1 MANGLFNTQNNAA
14 QVRILME
21 AERAK
26 RIRDAGAGM
35 DPIVA
40 AMARAQQGMRES
52 VGDLA
57 RAGAG
62 LFGMKM
68 PQDPRLSQA
77 MKRDK
82 DRNEMMQMLQGF
94 AAPNPKTGE
103 KQGVITEQEMR
114 IGYTELMR
122 RGYMQEAR
130 EFLQQAASMGTMRRA
145 DEGLA
150 IQQEGLELRKKAD
163 ARADA
168 TAELARKRAKADAE
182 LDPLKK
188 QKMETEIRLLEKRI
202 ATMGTGADTKY
213 SELRESEKKAVKKY
227 ITDNPEIT
235 KAFDSRFKDNVGST
249 FGKPN
254 EENVRAV
261 VEEMAKLRTQKAY
274 KSKSTLELL
283 KIVLGSSQ
291 APAAKT
297 GGGRTFKKPP
307 TIGAPRPAAMPQG
320 SFRTPTGGINSPMP
334 KPPSR

>member
-14 QVRILME
+14 QVMMLME

-40 AMARAQQGMRES
+40 AMARAQAGMRES

-94 AAPNPKTGE
+94 AADGN
-103 KQGVITEQEMR
+103 ITEDEVK
-114 IGYTELMR
+114 IGYNQLMR

-145 DEGLA
+145 EAGEKRAEEGL
-150 IQQEGLELRKKAD
+150 QLRREGLELQRKAGERAQIASEIAQKKAE
-163 ARADA
+163 ADR
-168 TAELARKRAKADAE
+168 EM
-182 LDPLKK
+182 DPLRK
-188 QKMETEIRLLEKRI
+188 QELQEKIKLLQERRVQL
-202 ATMGTGADTKY
+202 G
-213 SELRESEKKAVKKY
+213 
-227 ITDNPEIT
+227 
-235 KAFDSRFKDNVGST
+235 
-249 FGKPN
+249 
-254 EENVRAV
+254 
-261 VEEMAKLRTQKAY
+261 
-274 KSKSTLELL
+274 KSKSPTGFKLL
-283 KIVLGSSQ
+283 TVRESKRVADLIYNDKFRKRYETMYKDKLG
-291 APAAKT
+291 T
-297 GGGRTFKKPP
+297 FGGGVDRKKLEKFQGDLAQLRTD
-307 TIGAPRPAAMPQG
+307 PRYKSLGTEALMDVLLSGQTRTSTSTNTRTKEPVPIIKRQG
-320 SFRTPTGGINSPMP
+320 D
-334 KPPSR
+334 